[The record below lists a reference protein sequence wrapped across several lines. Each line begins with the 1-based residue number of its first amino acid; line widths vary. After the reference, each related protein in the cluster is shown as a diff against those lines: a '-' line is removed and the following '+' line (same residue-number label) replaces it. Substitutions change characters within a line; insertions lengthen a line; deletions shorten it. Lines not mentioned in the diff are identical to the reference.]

1 MASTSMLSHSPLRKI
16 TVSYLKNIVCLMSFV
31 LIIIA
36 QQKLIDHNLRMR
48 GEEEDQGRCK
58 ERSAKTDRITLGFQ
72 RWQDVEILIRDL
84 KQLGRERQRKRLL
97 NI

>member
-1 MASTSMLSHSPLRKI
+1 
-16 TVSYLKNIVCLMSFV
+16 MSFV

-48 GEEEDQGRCK
+48 GEDEEDQGRCK

-72 RWQDVEILIRDL
+72 RWQDVEILIFAVKGEEDTLVTVTLTVFTVVKWSFYRGKCLDTV
-84 KQLGRERQRKRLL
+84 
-97 NI
+97 